1 MKQKT
6 TKLALML
13 LVAVV
18 AFTSCSK
25 SSKTAHFLPDD
36 AITMRIDV
44 KQILDKSKAAD
55 NDAVKQQLAKNL
67 EAMGKNEEAKAVLK
81 AVAEDPAKAGIDLRQ
96 PLWVSTNA
104 EGKNALLVG
113 ELLDKDDF
121 VKLLT
126 ALDKAPKEKDG
137 IQYIGEGTNVIAF
150 DDDCFV
156 VSEGTIDDVIKKFNT
171 DTKGTMAESD
181 DFSKLA
187 DAKGIMQVLIPMGVA
202 QNQLTAEQK
211 ALLPNGLDMKD
222 LSILLDLSSEKGS
235 VTLSVEAIAK
245 SDAWKQNIEEGKK
258 LMRNIDG
265 DYANYIAADGMS
277 IFCNIDGKAY
287 FDYLEKMGVFK
298 NQKTIKS
305 DQLEM
310 AKGVLGTIDGDFTA
324 GISKWEGF
332 IPNVCLYLKT
342 KDKKIIEA
350 LNQLGIKSSKEM
362 NFGEKN
368 GTTYLAIG
376 GEPFAEAKPA
386 VSKSNLKGHRVYIHI
401 GAQLAAKAIQGFCT
415 RSQAKAAQSAVESI
429 KSIEIYDTADTKVD
443 FRVNMNDADK
453 DPVEILADIMLG
465 QFGLN

>member
-1 MKQKT
+1 M
-6 TKLALML
+6 
-13 LVAVV
+13 
-18 AFTSCSK
+18 
-25 SSKTAHFLPDD
+25 
-36 AITMRIDV
+36 
-44 KQILDKSKAAD
+44 
-55 NDAVKQQLAKNL
+55 
-67 EAMGKNEEAKAVLK
+67 
-81 AVAEDPAKAGIDLRQ
+81 
-96 PLWVSTNA
+96 
-104 EGKNALLVG
+104 G

-156 VSEGTIDDVIKKFNT
+156 VSDGTIDDVIKKFNA

-332 IPNVCLYLKT
+332 IPNACLYLKT

-362 NFGEKN
+362 NFGEKD

-386 VSKSNLKGHRVYIHI
+386 VSKSDIKGHRVYIHI

-415 RSQAKAAQSAVESI
+415 HSQAKAAQPAVESI

-453 DPVEILADIMLG
+453 DPVETLAGIMLG

>member
-25 SSKTAHFLPDD
+25 SSKTARFLPDD

-104 EGKNALLVG
+104 DGKNALLVG

-156 VSEGTIDDVIKKFNT
+156 VSDGTIDNVIKKFNA

-265 DYANYIAADGMS
+265 DYANYIADGMS

-332 IPNVCLYLKT
+332 IPNACLYLKT

-362 NFGEKN
+362 NFGEKD

-386 VSKSNLKGHRVYIHI
+386 VSKSDIKGHRVYIHI

-415 RSQAKAAQSAVESI
+415 RSQAKAAQPAVESI

-453 DPVEILADIMLG
+453 DPVETLAGIMLG